1 MIRLLGTLSLVLG
14 LVFQSLA
21 FAMPDFAAEIDAP
34 VMFTEAADAAASSTH
49 HAATAADQD
58 STMPCHEPVA
68 ELEEPGHCA
77 DCDGDCANGACAA
90 ACSLGAAAILGQ
102 PALVP
107 YRTAAVPQVG
117 ATEGSLH
124 TIAARIF
131 HPPKHA

>member
-1 MIRLLGTLSLVLG
+1 MIRLLGTSLLVLG

-21 FAMPDFAAEIDAP
+21 FAMPDFAAEIDSP
-34 VMFTEAADAAASSTH
+34 SIFTEAADAATSSTQ
-49 HAATAADQD
+49 HAAMAADQD

-68 ELEEPGHCA
+68 ELEAPAHCA

-90 ACSLGAAAILGQ
+90 ACSIGAAAVLGQ
-102 PALVP
+102 TALVP

-117 ATEGSLH
+117 ATEASLH
-124 TIAARIF
+124 AIAARIF